1 MGKASIGLLGGYWPD
16 DVFRYV
22 DVPYWSL
29 DSELVEQPAQQW
41 GQQPAL
47 AAGEAVVTYRQ
58 LHQDTERVR
67 GGLQARLEQASR
79 IELRIGSP
87 ISLVTALVGALGGGY
102 VVHLMDPRLP
112 ASQAAQARAEFK
124 PDLLLCDEATKDR
137 APDQSSGVAT
147 AVYEELL
154 SGDAQKQPVSLDTDS
169 AAVFIAG
176 TGGALVA
183 HSHRSLLAGAVS
195 WATFTSIE
203 SEQAVLCCRPVQ
215 SWDGLIY
222 ALATLPKGGLCLFAD
237 VSEPSLIASIQQ
249 YRPTY
254 ALLDL
259 DGIEK
264 ALADPR
270 LARAVADT
278 LTGVFV
284 PVDGPFS
291 PQWRRSVRNRLG
303 VDVLTVYGSAE
314 LGMVLASHPSWY
326 VDAAIGL
333 PVTNVDLWPLD
344 PSTKEALDVSWDAV
358 EYGEVGV
365 KSPMIVPATAGS
377 GDQWVP
383 TGLIATM
390 DANGFYYLLERPSQ
404 WMGRLGLAIP
414 ILDRPTQWLRR
425 LASALPFP
433 RRGRRSA

>member
-22 DVPYWSL
+22 AVPYWSL
-29 DSELVEQPAQQW
+29 DVELVEQPAQRW

-47 AAGEAVVTYRQ
+47 AAGETVVTYGQ
-58 LHQDTERVR
+58 LLQNTERVTA
-67 GGLQARLEQASR
+67 GLQARLEQGAR
-79 IELRIGSP
+79 IELALGSP
-87 ISLVTALVGALGGGY
+87 ISLVTALLGALAGGY
-102 VVHLMDPRLP
+102 VVHLMDPRTA

-137 APDQSSGVAT
+137 APDQSSGVAI

-154 SGDAQKQPVSLDTDS
+154 STDAEKQAVSLDTD
-169 AAVFIAG
+169 APPVFLAG
-176 TGGALVA
+176 PGGALVP
-183 HSHRSLLAGAVS
+183 HSHHSLLAAALS
-195 WATFTSIE
+195 WSTFAAIE
-203 SEQAVLCCRPVQ
+203 AGQAVLCCRAAHA
-215 SWDGLIY
+215 WDGLSW
-222 ALATLPKGGLCLFAD
+222 ALACLFKGALCLFANLD
-237 VSEPSLIASIQQ
+237 DPSLPEAIRR
-249 YRPTY
+249 YRPAY
-254 ALLDL
+254 AALDL
-259 DGIEK
+259 EGIEL
-264 ALADPR
+264 ALADPT
-270 LARAVADT
+270 LTRAIGDT
-278 LTGVFV
+278 LAGVFV

-291 PQWRRSVRNRLG
+291 PQWRRRVRNRLG

-344 PSTKEALDVSWDAV
+344 PATKEALDVSWDAI
-358 EYGEVGV
+358 EYAEIGV
-365 KSPMIVPATAGS
+365 KSPMIAPAIAES

-390 DANGFYYLLERPSQ
+390 DVNGFYYLLERPGE
-404 WMGRLGLAIP
+404 WLEHLGLAIP
-414 ILDRPTQWLRR
+414 ILDRPAQWLRR

-433 RRGRRSA
+433 RRGRPLA